1 MVNYY
6 DMFTTTDDM
15 FTVAVT
21 EFDDSLEGDLK
32 RQCKEADRTGVIPD
46 CTWVRKYCLTVRTLL
61 KLHFIQMTRDCRER
75 WRAKCYHV
83 RTGGLLT
90 SPPPTTMIMPESNT
104 TTIVI
109 TTSGTTLENQNDQSH
124 SISST
129 EKMSSE
135 SINGSG
141 QAISHLNFIKLNVF
155 SGEDNLASNIL
166 SLLFLFVVY
175 HQ

>member
-46 CTWVRKYCLTVRTLL
+46 CTWVRKYCVTVRTLL
-61 KLHFIQMTRDCRER
+61 KFHFIQMTRDCRQR

-109 TTSGTTLENQNDQSH
+109 TTSGTTLENQNDQTH

-129 EKMSSE
+129 EKMSSK

-166 SLLFLFVVY
+166 SLLFLFIVY